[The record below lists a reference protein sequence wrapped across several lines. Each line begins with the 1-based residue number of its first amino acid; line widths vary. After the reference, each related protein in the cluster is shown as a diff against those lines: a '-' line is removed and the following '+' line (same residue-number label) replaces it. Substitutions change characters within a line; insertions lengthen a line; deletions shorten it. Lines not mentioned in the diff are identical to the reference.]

1 MTMLSVTV
9 PKADGERA
17 RLLIAKFGILDKHHR
32 IIAREGEIEIPI
44 MRELANHEMALLE
57 ELGGTIGQLSE
68 SIGRETFYDPMKDIL
83 ANLDIPDELMEKIPQ
98 RWEFMGNVLVIKL
111 DKEVQNYKS
120 QIAEVYAGILNVK
133 TVLWDTGGITGEFR
147 EPVHEIL
154 CGSDTITT
162 HLENG
167 IRYNFDAA
175 RLMFSS
181 GNVDERI
188 RMASVCKSGEILV
201 DMFAGIGY
209 FTLPM
214 AVHSSPAR
222 VLAYEKNPLSFEYL
236 KKNIELND
244 VGHVIEPHLADCQ
257 IAEEGIADRVVMGY
271 VGTTHEFL
279 PKAMRILK
287 PDGGIIHY
295 HETCPNAL
303 ADERPRARVMEAAS
317 AEGREV
323 NILQQRLIK
332 SYSPGVGHFVLD
344 VKINRVLTSLI
355 GLDRGK
361 ADFKRDKEEKF

>member
-1 MTMLSVTV
+1 MLAIRI
-9 PKADGERA
+9 PKLSAERA
-17 RLLIAKFGILDKHHR
+17 RLLITRFGALDKYHR
-32 IIAREGEIEIPI
+32 IIAREDEIEIPI
-44 MRELANHEMALLE
+44 MRELADHEIILIKEM
-57 ELGGTIGQLSE
+57 GGTIGQLSE
-68 SIGRETFYDPMKDIL
+68 EIDRDTFYDPMKDIL
-83 ANLDIPDELMEKIPQ
+83 ANLDMSDDHIGKIPQ

-111 DKEVQNYKS
+111 DDNIIEYGKH
-120 QIAEVYAGILNVK
+120 IAEVYARILNVK

-154 CGSDTITT
+154 FGQDTVTT

-188 RMASVCKSGEILV
+188 RMASMCEDDETVV

-214 AVHSSPAR
+214 AFHTSPSR

-236 KKNIELND
+236 GKNIDLNGVDD
-244 VGHVIEPHLADCQ
+244 VVEPHLSDCQ
-257 IAEEGIADRVVMGY
+257 LAEEGIADRVVMGY

-279 PKAMRILK
+279 TKAMRILK
-287 PDGGIIHY
+287 PEGGAIHY

-317 AEGREV
+317 AEGRV
-323 NILQQRLIK
+323 IKNIKQRLIK
-332 SYSPGVGHFVLD
+332 SYSPGVGHLVLD
-344 VKINRVLTSLI
+344 IEI
-355 GLDRGK
+355 
-361 ADFKRDKEEKF
+361 E

>member
-1 MTMLSVTV
+1 MLALQISKE
-9 PKADGERA
+9 KAERA
-17 RLLIAKFGILDKHHR
+17 RLLITTLGALDKHHR
-32 IIAREGEIEIPI
+32 IISTSDMIEIPI
-44 MRELANHEMALLE
+44 TRELAPHEIILIE
-57 ELGGTIGQLSE
+57 ELGGSVGELSE
-68 SIGRETFYDPMKDIL
+68 IIGRETFYDPMKDIL
-83 ANLDIPDELMEKIPQ
+83 ANLDIPDGLLEKIPQ

-111 DKEVQNYKS
+111 DEDVQNYKS
-120 QIAEVYAGILNVK
+120 QIAEVYADVLNVK

-154 CGSDTITT
+154 YGSDTVTT

-188 RMASVCKSGEILV
+188 RMAGVCEPGEVVV

-214 AVHSSPAR
+214 AFHSSPAE

-236 KKNIELND
+236 EKNIEINGVQD
-244 VGHVIEPHLADCQ
+244 IVKPHLADCQ
-257 IAEEGIADRVVMGY
+257 LADEGIADRVVMGY

-303 ADERPRARVMEAAS
+303 ADERPRARVEEAAS
-317 AEGREV
+317 AEGRK
-323 NILQQRLIK
+323 IKDLRQRLIK

-344 VKINRVLTSLI
+344 VEI
-355 GLDRGK
+355 D
-361 ADFKRDKEEKF
+361 